1 MSRRRRA
8 WPPRLPVP
16 MPALLRVAALA
27 VSALACFGGPS
38 PVELARLETTLGLR
52 SGVAVA
58 DVGAGD
64 GDYTLWAARIVRPGG
79 EVYSTEIDAE
89 RLKRLEARV
98 REAGLDDVT
107 FVEAG
112 ITDTGLPEKCCDAIF
127 LRDVYH
133 HLTDPAAIDASLL
146 RALRP
151 GGLLAV
157 IDFPP
162 SLWLSPWTPKGIPK
176 NRGGHGVSPEIVV
189 QELTAGG
196 FELVSVSHDWPSG
209 WLIAHYCALFRRPS
223 SSTPTSSP

>member
-1 MSRRRRA
+1 MPRRRTSA
-8 WPPRLPVP
+8 SRLPVRLRLG
-16 MPALLRVAALA
+16 LLVASLA

-38 PVELARLETTLGLR
+38 PAELARLETTLGLR
-52 SGVAVA
+52 SGVVVA

-64 GDYTLWAARIVRPGG
+64 GDYTLWAARTVRPGG
-79 EVYSTEIDAE
+79 RVYATEIDPE

-98 REAGLDDVT
+98 RDAGLEDVT
-107 FVEAG
+107 VLEAG
-112 ITDTGLPEKCCDAIF
+112 ISETGLPEKCCDAIF

-157 IDFPP
+157 IDFSPT
-162 SLWLSPWTPKGIPK
+162 LWLWPWTPKGIPK
-176 NRGGHGVSPEIVV
+176 NRGGHGVAPEIVV
-189 QELTAGG
+189 QALTSGG
-196 FELVSVSHDWPSG
+196 FELVGVSHDWPSG

-223 SSTPTSSP
+223 SGTPTSSP

>member
-1 MSRRRRA
+1 L
-8 WPPRLPVP
+8 RLG
-16 MPALLRVAALA
+16 LLVASLA

-38 PVELARLETTLGLR
+38 PAELARLETTLGLR
-52 SGVAVA
+52 SGVVVA

-64 GDYTLWAARIVRPGG
+64 GAYTLWAARIVRPGG
-79 EVYSTEIDAE
+79 RVYSTEIDAE
-89 RLKRLEARV
+89 RLKKLEARV
-98 REAGLDDVT
+98 RDAGLDNVT
-107 FVEAG
+107 VVEAG
-112 ITDTGLPEKCCDAIF
+112 ISDTGLPQKCCDAIF

-133 HLTDPAAIDASLL
+133 HLTDPVAVDASLL

-162 SLWLSPWTPKGIPK
+162 TLWLWPWTPKGIPK

-196 FELVSVSHDWPSG
+196 FELVGVSHDWPSG
-209 WLIAHYCALFRRPS
+209 WPIAHYCALFRRPS
-223 SSTPTSSP
+223 AAGPSAPP